1 MQNPPST
8 LVPSNP
14 FYATR
19 QDRVMLARER
29 YFERG
34 ENPSG
39 LVPEPVLQS
48 WGRCLGAR
56 RDPDEKISFDPVSK
70 IRTATLLAHN
80 RMLIEAATDLL
91 AELETVIAGSQ
102 ARAMLT
108 CSKGIVL
115 MTSRP
120 TAGEGPLLRSAAR
133 VGVNIAEDAV
143 GTGAPAVTTR
153 TGGVCHVRGGEHFFH
168 CMAALHCAAA
178 PVRDA
183 QGRTVA
189 MLNLSSEAGP
199 FRFDGSAMAHM
210 YATSIENRLL
220 VGTAHMQLLLRFQ
233 VSRSM
238 FHTPLEGLAAVDGAG
253 CIRWFNGAGA
263 QLLDCARWPEK
274 GLAAEEVFGLD
285 LRSLLELAHH
295 GQTRPYR
302 LSCGLTL
309 WMQAHLDDRDA
320 PTQRGES
327 EALPEPGSDGTS
339 GPPEQDDGSA
349 TGPLSLEAVSRSA
362 IEQALAQC
370 QGNISRAAHLLGV
383 SRGLLY
389 RRLRE
394 WGSHSSSPEA
404 HG

>member
-1 MQNPPST
+1 MQSPPSV
-8 LVPSNP
+8 LLPSNP

-70 IRTATLLAHN
+70 IRTATLLTHN
-80 RMLIEAATDLL
+80 RALIEAAQDPL

-120 TAGEGPLLRSAAR
+120 TAGDGPLLLSAAR

-143 GTGAPAVTTR
+143 GTGAPAVATR
-153 TGGVCHVRGGEHFFH
+153 TGEVCHVRGGEHFFR
-168 CMAALHCAAA
+168 CMASLHCAAA

-183 QGRTVA
+183 RGRTVA
-189 MLNLSSEAGP
+189 MLDLSTEAGP
-199 FRFDGSAMAHM
+199 FRFDAIAMAHM

-220 VGTAHMQLLLRFQ
+220 VGTAHMHLLLRFQ
-233 VSRSM
+233 ASRSM

-253 CIRWFNGAGA
+253 CLRWFNGVGA
-263 QLLDCARWPEK
+263 QLLDRARWPDG

-295 GQTRPYR
+295 GQTRPHR
-302 LSCGLTL
+302 LPCGLTL
-309 WMQAHLDDRDA
+309 WVQAHLDERDA
-320 PTQRGES
+320 PTLRAQTDAWPEP
-327 EALPEPGSDGTS
+327 EPEPGPD
-339 GPPEQDDGSA
+339 PAEQDDGSVA
-349 TGPLSLEAVSRSA
+349 GPPSLAAVSRSA
-362 IEQALAQC
+362 IEQALAEC
-370 QGNISRAAHLLGV
+370 RGNISRAARLLGV

-394 WGSHSSSPEA
+394 WEQS
-404 HG
+404 